1 MQRAW
6 ISLGSNLGDRASQLA
21 AAVDG
26 LEQSAGV
33 SLVAVSSLFETPP
46 VGPPPQGDY
55 LNAAAELEVEL
66 RPRELLETLQEI
78 ERRGGRVRAGV
89 PRWSARTLDLDLL
102 LFGEAHVDEPD
113 LQVPH
118 PRMHERAFV
127 LVPLREI
134 APDVVHPTLGRTVS
148 ALAAPLERAARVV
161 RHSKLLKKEN
171 GWQSQP

>member
-6 ISLGSNLGDRASQLA
+6 ISLGSNLGARGSQLA

-26 LEQSAGV
+26 LARSPGV

-55 LNAAAELEVEL
+55 LNAAAELQVDL
-66 RPRELLETLQEI
+66 RPRELLETMQEV
-78 ERRGGRVRAGV
+78 ERRGGRVREGA

-102 LFGEAHVDEPD
+102 LFGETCVDEPD

-134 APDVVHPTLGRTVS
+134 APDVVHPMLGRTVS
-148 ALAAPLERAARVV
+148 ELAAPLEAAGRVV
-161 RHSKLLKKEN
+161 LHSKLLKKEN